1 MSSTGIVTHTQET
14 KRALGSLFVDVSI
27 DQAARKVVRAA
38 MAWGGMVLVMCD
50 AAGYCTAHLPGMPV
64 TDRLVKIS
72 PWAVVGTY
80 HVKANDP
87 KAKETR
93 DARALIAEDI
103 QHHWQL
109 LCEARAAA

>member
-1 MSSTGIVTHTQET
+1 MSTSGITGRRSDHVRQFGRI
-14 KRALGSLFVDVSI
+14 FVDVSI
-27 DQAARKVVRAA
+27 DQAARKVIRAA
-38 MAWGGMVLVMCD
+38 VTWGGMALVMCD
-50 AAGYCTAHLPGMPV
+50 AAGYCTAHLPGMPA
-64 TDRLVKIS
+64 TDRLVKMS

-80 HVKANDP
+80 HVKADDP

>member
-1 MSSTGIVTHTQET
+1 MSSSAGHTQET
-14 KRALGSLFVDVSI
+14 KRALGALFVDVSI
-27 DQAARKVVRAA
+27 DQAARKAIRAA
-38 MAWGGMVLVMCD
+38 VSWGGTAMVMCD
-50 AAGYCTAHLPGMPV
+50 AAGYCTAHMPGMPA
-64 TDRLVKIS
+64 TERLVKTS

-80 HVKANDP
+80 HVNADDP

-93 DARALIAEDI
+93 NARALIAEDI

>member
-1 MSSTGIVTHTQET
+1 MSARGLVGHTQET
-14 KRALGSLFVDVSI
+14 QRALGALFVDVSI
-27 DQAARKVVRAA
+27 DQAARKVIRAA
-38 MAWGGMVLVMCD
+38 MAWGGMVTVMCD
-50 AAGYCTAHLPGMPV
+50 QSAHCTAHLPGMPA
-64 TDRLVKIS
+64 TDRLVKMS